1 MTLTVGVDV
10 GGTFTD
16 VVVFDGESIR
26 GRKLPTTADQA
37 VAVARAMSDD
47 DVDDETT
54 FLHGTTAGTNALL
67 EGRGARTALV
77 TTRGFED
84 LIEIGRQARPR
95 LYDSFADRPPAL
107 APRRLR
113 IGYDDDFE
121 HLRSRLAELDAE
133 AIAVALVRSYSDPKL
148 ELELAERIASELAV
162 PVSVGAVVSPAFREY
177 ERIATTVLNAYLT
190 PEVAGYLARLDGMVP
205 AGQRLVMTSSGG
217 LLPFASA
224 AGYAGRLVLS
234 GPAAG
239 VVAATALGAAK
250 GHSSVIS
257 FDMGGTST
265 DVCRIDGQA
274 SGGGRHGSA
283 GWVNRVPSL
292 PVRTIGAGGGS
303 IAWVDG
309 GGALRVGPR
318 SAGAHPGPA
327 SYGLGGSQAAV
338 TDANV
343 ILGRIPP
350 ETALGGSVSLD
361 VAAAHRAADELGVT
375 LSLGVEA
382 VAEGV
387 VEVVDTHMERA
398 LRAVSVEEGVDP
410 RDSAL
415 VAFGGAGGLH
425 ATRLA
430 RRLGIRTTLIP
441 PLSGVFSALG
451 LLLSSP
457 SSDAERTVMLE
468 EGSARLG
475 GAVRA
480 IFDEART
487 TFARDHG
494 VAGDDL
500 IGWAE
505 ARYVGQ
511 SHELAVTLTPRWG
524 ELREEFEK
532 AHMARFG
539 FVRASETIELVTV
552 RATVTGRAPITWGDL
567 PHLDSSGKPTPA
579 RAMAMVRHRPVEVE
593 VWERTELPPGF
604 ETGGPAIVVERDS
617 AVWLEPGDR
626 LAVHDDGTLELGW

>member
-1 MTLTVGVDV
+1 
-10 GGTFTD
+10 
-16 VVVFDGESIR
+16 
-26 GRKLPTTADQA
+26 
-37 VAVARAMSDD
+37 
-47 DVDDETT
+47 
-54 FLHGTTAGTNALL
+54 
-67 EGRGARTALV
+67 LV

-84 LIEIGRQARPR
+84 LIEIGRQARPK
-95 LYDSFADRPPAL
+95 LYDSFADRAPAL

-113 IGYDDDFE
+113 IGYDDDFD

-133 AIAVALVRSYSDPKL
+133 AIAVALVRSYSDPKV
-148 ELELAERIASELAV
+148 ELELAERIASELGV
-162 PVSVGAVVSPAFREY
+162 PVSAGAVVSPAFREY

-190 PEVAGYLARLDGMVP
+190 PEVAGYLARLDQMVP

-224 AGYAGRLVLS
+224 TGYAGRLVLS

-250 GHSSVIS
+250 GHRSVIS

-265 DVCRIDGQA
+265 DVCRIEGQA
-274 SGGGRHGSA
+274 SAAGRHESA

-303 IAWVDG
+303 VAWVDE

-327 SYGLGGSQAAV
+327 SYGLGGDQATV

-350 ETALGGSVSLD
+350 GSALGGSVALD
-361 VAAAHRAADELGVT
+361 VAAAERAAHEVGTT
-375 LSLGVEA
+375 LALGVEA
-382 VAEGV
+382 VAAGI

-430 RRLGIRTTLIP
+430 RRLGIRTILIP

-451 LLLSSP
+451 LLLASP

-480 IFDEART
+480 IFEEARAA
-487 TFARDHG
+487 FARDHG
-494 VAGDDL
+494 VTGEELAA
-500 IGWAE
+500 WAE
-505 ARYVGQ
+505 VRYVGQ
-511 SHELAVTLTPRWG
+511 SHELAVTLSPSWQ
-524 ELREEFEK
+524 EVREEFET
-532 AHMARFG
+532 AHETRFG
-539 FVRASETIELVTV
+539 FARRSEPIELVTV
-552 RATVTGRAPITWGDL
+552 RAVVSGRAPISWDDL
-567 PHLDSSGKPTPA
+567 PLLTTSGEPT
-579 RAMAMVRHRPVEVE
+579 MAQGSAIVTDRPVEVA
-593 VWERTELPPGF
+593 VWERTGLPPGF
-604 ETGGPAIVVERDS
+604 ETAGPAIVVERDS

-626 LAVHDDGTLELGW
+626 LSVQDDGTLELTW

>member
-1 MTLTVGVDV
+1 V
-10 GGTFTD
+10 
-16 VVVFDGESIR
+16 
-26 GRKLPTTADQA
+26 
-37 VAVARAMSDD
+37 
-47 DVDDETT
+47 
-54 FLHGTTAGTNALL
+54 
-67 EGRGARTALV
+67 
-77 TTRGFED
+77 
-84 LIEIGRQARPR
+84 
-95 LYDSFADRPPAL
+95 
-107 APRRLR
+107 
-113 IGYDDDFE
+113 
-121 HLRSRLAELDAE
+121 RSRLAELDSE
-133 AIAVALVRSYSDPKL
+133 AIAVALVRSYSDPRL
-148 ELELAERIASELAV
+148 ELELAERIASELGV
-162 PVSVGAVVSPAFREY
+162 PVSAGAVVSPAFREY
-177 ERIATTVLNAYLT
+177 ERIATTVLNAYLS
-190 PEVAGYLARLDGMVP
+190 PEVAGYLARLDEMVP
-205 AGQRLVMTSSGG
+205 AGHRLVMTSSGG

-224 AGYAGRLVLS
+224 TGYAGRLVLS

-274 SGGGRHGSA
+274 NAGGRHGSA

-303 IAWVDG
+303 VAWVDE

-327 SYGLGGSQAAV
+327 SYGLGGDQATV

-350 ETALGGSVSLD
+350 GSALGGSVALD
-361 VAAAHRAADELGVT
+361 VAAAERAAHELGT
-375 LSLGVEA
+375 RLALGVA
-382 VAEGV
+382 ALAGGI

-398 LRAVSVEEGVDP
+398 LRAVSVEEGIDP

-430 RRLGIRTTLIP
+430 RRLGIRTILIP

-451 LLLSSP
+451 LLLASP

-480 IFDEART
+480 IFEEARAA
-487 TFARDHG
+487 FARDHG
-494 VAGDDL
+494 VTGEDL
-500 IGWAE
+500 VGWAE
-505 ARYVGQ
+505 VRYVGQ
-511 SHELAVTLTPRWG
+511 SHELAVTLTPSWA
-524 ELREEFEK
+524 ELREEFEM

-539 FVRASETIELVTV
+539 FVRASEPIELVTV
-552 RATVTGRAPITWGDL
+552 QTVISGPAPVSWDDL
-567 PHLDSSGKPTPA
+567 PPLPRSGKPTKTEG
-579 RAMAMVRHRPVEVE
+579 MAIVTDRLEEVA
-593 VWERTELPPGF
+593 VWGRNGLPPGF
-604 ETGGPAIVVERDS
+604 ETKGPAIVVERDT
-617 AVWLEPGDR
+617 AIWLEPEDR
-626 LAVHDDGTLELGW
+626 LSVHDDGTLELTW